1 MTDTLGIEMTAG
13 TTDNTDKSGK
23 TGRWAPWRNLRWA
36 FIAIWLV
43 FLAYPMQ
50 SLAAADVSAAA
61 KVLGFVLLVAFAVVY
76 TITAV
81 HALAGPPGHV
91 REGLIALVSLTAI
104 TVALTPTIHE
114 NALGT
119 GPFLM
124 AVAAFTLPLAWAV
137 GVIAVLLAATLL
149 IPGWAGWGSD
159 TNIAIIMTVVAFTM
173 LGIRFLRA
181 REVEREE
188 AEEAR
193 RSLNER
199 LAVVAERERLAR
211 DVHDILGH
219 SLTVITVKSELA
231 GKLLDRDPD
240 RAREEMTDINTLA
253 RQALSEVRATVGQ
266 LRTPDMPTTLASAAT
281 ALRAA
286 DIEAAIP
293 DPDDVPDDVP
303 DVFAWVL
310 REAVTNVVRHSG
322 ATRCEITL
330 TPTSITVH
338 DNGSGLNDAIFGN
351 GLGGLRERVAS
362 AGGHL
367 TVESVT
373 DGTTL
378 KAEMN
383 R

>member
-1 MTDTLGIEMTAG
+1 MTAG

-43 FLAYPMQ
+43 FLAYPIQ
-50 SLAAADVSAAA
+50 SVARADVSTPA
-61 KVLGFVLLVAFAVVY
+61 KALGFVLLAAFAVVY

-81 HALAGPPGHV
+81 HVLAGPPGRA
-91 REGLIALVSLTAI
+91 REGLIALVALTAI

-124 AVAAFTLPLAWAV
+124 AVAAFTFPLAWAFAV
-137 GVIAVLLAATLL
+137 VIVLLAATIL

-188 AEEAR
+188 AQEAQ

-266 LRTPDMPTTLASAAT
+266 
-281 ALRAA
+281 
-286 DIEAAIP
+286 
-293 DPDDVPDDVP
+293 
-303 DVFAWVL
+303 
-310 REAVTNVVRHSG
+310 
-322 ATRCEITL
+322 
-330 TPTSITVH
+330 
-338 DNGSGLNDAIFGN
+338 
-351 GLGGLRERVAS
+351 
-362 AGGHL
+362 
-367 TVESVT
+367 
-373 DGTTL
+373 
-378 KAEMN
+378 
-383 R
+383 